1 MKALKVKNRYNKL
14 FKALEHQGF
23 YSRDKLKN
31 LLKNYSNTEGS
42 LVERIIKDSNGNQD
56 EVLEFLSKFFE
67 IPIITLEQRVIAPQ
81 IINLIPKELAE
92 QNSVIIFKKNGQTL
106 QVATI
111 APDNTDI
118 INFIER
124 KTGLKTQVFLTT
136 PRDINYG
143 LKKYKTELN
152 TEFEKII
159 ADSTKEALAIHE
171 SAEKMAQYVPIIKM
185 VDTILERALDQNAS
199 DVHIQPTSEKILIR
213 FRVDGLLHNVA
224 ELPHAIL
231 PPLVA
236 RIKIISNLKI
246 DVHNTPQDSRFSFN
260 FNDRDVALRVSVIPT
275 LNGAKIVLR
284 VLDMENRKFT
294 LRRLGLN
301 KRDFQLMK
309 EEMIKPNGM
318 ILVTGP
324 TGSGKTTT
332 LYTLLHML
340 NREDIN
346 ICTIEDP
353 IEYGIDGVN
362 QTQINPHAKL
372 TFANG
377 LRSLLRQ
384 DPDVLMVGEIRD
396 AETAAISVNSAMTG
410 HMVLSTVHTNNA
422 FLAPQRLAE
431 MELPNYLLSSVLN
444 IIIAQRLVR
453 KICLGCKTKIH
464 SNTKVKLFETYD
476 STFKIKESFGKLLK
490 FNLLNKNQTKLED
503 IELYYGKG
511 CQQCNNTGFSGRI
524 GIYEI
529 VKVTPDI
536 QKIIAGGGSAEEIQK
551 AAANNGT
558 LTMIEDGLL
567 KILNGRTT
575 FDEVMR
581 LTKE

>member
-1 MKALKVKNRYNKL
+1 MIRTKNKL
-14 FKALEHQGF
+14 NKLSKILDDRGF
-23 YSRDKLKN
+23 YSRERFKN
-31 LLKNYSNTEGS
+31 LLKHSDDSDGS
-42 LVERIIKDSNGNQD
+42 LVERVINESNGD
-56 EVLEFLSKFFE
+56 KKEVLEVLAKFFDTPV
-67 IPIITLEQRVIAPQ
+67 ISLYQRVISPQ

-92 QNSVIIFKKNGQTL
+92 QHSVIIFKKNGQTL
-106 QVATI
+106 QVATT
-111 APDNTDI
+111 APEKREI
-118 INFIER
+118 IDFIER

-136 PRDINYG
+136 PQDVKYG
-143 LKKYKTELN
+143 LKKYKTELS

-159 ADSTKEALAIHE
+159 QDSTKEALAIHE

-185 VDTILERALDQNAS
+185 VNTILERALDRNAS
-199 DVHIQPTSEKILIR
+199 DIHIQPTSHKILIR
-213 FRVDGLLHNVA
+213 FRVDGMLQTVS
-224 ELPHAIL
+224 ELPRDIL

-246 DVHNTPQDSRFSFN
+246 DVHNTPQDSRFN
-260 FNDRDVALRVSVIPT
+260 FGFSDREVALRVSIIPT
-275 LNGAKIVLR
+275 LHGSKIVLR

-294 LRRLGLN
+294 LRKLGLN
-301 KRDFQLMK
+301 KRDFKLMQQ
-309 EEMIKPNGM
+309 EMIKPNGM

-346 ICTIEDP
+346 ICTVEDP

-362 QTQINPHAKL
+362 QTQINPQAKL

-377 LRSLLRQ
+377 LRTLLRQ

-396 AETAAISVNSAMTG
+396 AETANISVNAAMTG

-431 MELPNYLLSSVLN
+431 MNLPNYLLASVLN

-453 KICLGCKTKIH
+453 KVCLGCKTKIH
-464 SNTKVKLFETYD
+464 ANTKAKLFETYNPIFNIQE
-476 STFKIKESFGKLLK
+476 TFDKLIKL
-490 FNLLNKNQTKLED
+490 NLLNKNQINLEK
-503 IELYYGKG
+503 INFYYGKG
-511 CQQCNNTGFSGRI
+511 CKQCNNTGFSGRV
-524 GIYEI
+524 GIYEV
-529 VKVTPDI
+529 VKVTPDM
-536 QKIIAGGGSAEEIQK
+536 QKVIADGGSSNQIEKVASE
-551 AAANNGT
+551 NGT
-558 LTMIEDGLL
+558 LTMIEDGFL
-567 KILNGRTT
+567 KIINGRTT
-575 FDEVMR
+575 FDEVVR